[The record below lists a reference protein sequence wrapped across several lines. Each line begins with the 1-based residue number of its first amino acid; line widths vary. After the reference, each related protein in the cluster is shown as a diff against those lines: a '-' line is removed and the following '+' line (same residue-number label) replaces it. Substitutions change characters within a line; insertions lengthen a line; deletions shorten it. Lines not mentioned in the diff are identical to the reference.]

1 MAGGHDRLRWGIGQR
16 IEFIE
21 FRLFWDGQ
29 INRGDLIGKFDV
41 SPPQASADIAR
52 YLQMAPDNLRYD
64 PYLKTYAATHAF
76 QPLLYEPSARQYLG
90 DLRSI
95 ADHAREQKETWLG
108 FVPEFAAVPA
118 PRRRLDAGKL
128 RWVVEAIRAKQ
139 SLCVLYQSFSRVEP
153 LSRWVTP
160 HALGFDGSRWH
171 LRAWCH
177 EHNDFRDFVLARILE
192 ISESRHH
199 PIDPTHDLAWNK
211 HVSLRI
217 GPHPK
222 LGEKQRRVIELDYG
236 MEGGALEIPI
246 RLSMVYYFE
255 KNMLLDEDAS
265 ALTPTRVQLSL
276 VNRVELEKMVEVTRQ
291 EQQELLRKVSGSA
304 GKATE

>member
-16 IEFIE
+16 LEFIE

-29 INRGDLIGKFDV
+29 INRGDLIAKFDV

-64 PYLKTYAATHAF
+64 PHLKTYAAASAF

-95 ADHAREQKETWLG
+95 ADNAREQKDTLLG
-108 FVPEFAAVPA
+108 FLPEFAAVPA

-128 RWVVEAIRAKQ
+128 RSVVEAIRAQQ

-160 HALGFDGSRWH
+160 HALGFDGFRWH

-177 EHNDFRDFVLARILE
+177 ERNDFRDFVLARVLE
-192 ISESRHH
+192 IGERRHH
-199 PIDPTHDLAWNK
+199 PINRAHDLEWNR
-211 HVSLRI
+211 HVQLRI

-236 MEGGALEIPI
+236 MKEGSLEINI

-255 KNMLLDEDAS
+255 RNLLLDEDA
-265 ALTPTRVQLSL
+265 ATLTPTRVQLSL
-276 VNRVELEKMVEVTRQ
+276 LNRVELQKVQDATRQ
-291 EQQELLRKVSGSA
+291 QQREVLLGSA
-304 GKATE
+304 PEHESPA